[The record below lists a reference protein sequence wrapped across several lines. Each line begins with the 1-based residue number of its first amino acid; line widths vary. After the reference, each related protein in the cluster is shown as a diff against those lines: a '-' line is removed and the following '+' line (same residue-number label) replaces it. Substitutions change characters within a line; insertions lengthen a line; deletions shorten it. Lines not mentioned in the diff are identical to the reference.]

1 MKSIKQVIAVAFMAV
16 AVVLTAQDSKS
27 IKSKKFKHV
36 KVARDTKKE
45 VRKLEKEGW
54 TNIPGDMPVS
64 QQLNNAWAKEAEL
77 DGEGFPK
84 YIVANGE
91 SGGEFQS
98 AAEMQAIELAKLNLV
113 GLLETQMRS
122 VIETEQGNNRLD
134 AKTAASL
141 SKTLQVATNKVS
153 KKLKRVIPISKL
165 MRKRGKQTEIQVKLA
180 YSYALAQ
187 QAILDEMK
195 LEMQAET
202 EDMRAKYDEFLNPE
216 IYKQGEIRNSAGETP
231 SGK

>member
-1 MKSIKQVIAVAFMAV
+1 MKNGKHLIAIALMFGAFM
-16 AVVLTAQDSKS
+16 LTAQDSKT
-27 IKSKKFKHV
+27 IQAKKFKFV

-45 VRKLEKEGW
+45 VKKLEKEGW
-54 TNIPGDMPVS
+54 TNIPGDMPVG

-165 MRKRGKQTEIQVKLA
+165 MRKKGKQTEIQVKLA

-187 QAILDEMK
+187 QAIIDEMK
-195 LEMQAET
+195 EEMKVET
-202 EDMRAKYDEFLNPE
+202 EEMRTKYDAFLNPE
-216 IYKQGEIRNSAGETP
+216 IYKQGEIKNSAGETP
-231 SGK
+231 AAK